1 MQEIFK
7 QRQFPCWR
15 WCSSVLGRTNAQK
28 IFHNICLG
36 PFSTDVFYDQFFN
49 SPPLCTHMYAFRV
62 TSFLRMWFHRFD
74 TLLSHFDFACLLSFL
89 ILFCLRNSRFDVH
102 VHFLASHSVP
112 SNLPRKS
119 FSLMVASKYLLFY
132 LSWSLTKLSYANV
145 RESYSRRTT
154 TVIVTVLTKVL
165 SCSWET
171 VAAITLGNSNNNN
184 NNTIRQAL

>member
-62 TSFLRMWFHRFD
+62 TFLRMWFHRFD

-89 ILFCLRNSRFDVH
+89 ILFCLKNSRFDVH

-132 LSWSLTKLSYANV
+132 LSWSRTKLSYANV